1 MDRNIINYQFLRNT
15 ACCISKLAVQGY
27 IKDLQTYRVR
37 VRKQKKEVP
46 LSDDN
51 QEDHA
56 HSCLKKVQET
66 PQSIFQ
72 LDERSKSV
80 VLQTTTL
87 LQGLLKKGFPAKPEQ
102 LFQLQISDLKIRD
115 IYDSVV
121 SGTTTQFV
129 LIHKIL
135 YKKISDQHLILVV
148 PEILG
153 QEILDNCHN
162 QLGFHFSKRQ
172 MLSLLRHL
180 IYHPDLKSM
189 INTIVS

>member
-1 MDRNIINYQFLRNT
+1 M
-15 ACCISKLAVQGY
+15 AVQGY
-27 IKDLQTYRVR
+27 IKDLQTYRVK

-46 LSDDN
+46 LLDGN

-56 HSCLKKVQET
+56 HSCLKKVQDA

-153 QEILDNCHN
+153 QV
-162 QLGFHFSKRQ
+162 
-172 MLSLLRHL
+172 
-180 IYHPDLKSM
+180 
-189 INTIVS
+189 T